1 MMARTRIVEEEVVD
15 ERRLLTPAE
24 VCEKLNCSPRWLRR
38 ADEAGRFSR
47 VKLGQL
53 NRYYESEI
61 GAYIADQ
68 TLPAASEQ

>member
-1 MMARTRIVEEEVVD
+1 MTKTRIVEEEVVD
-15 ERRLLTPAE
+15 ERRLITPAE
-24 VCEKLNCSPRWLRR
+24 VCEKLNCKPRWLRR

-61 GAYIADQ
+61 EAYIAEQ
-68 TLPAASEQ
+68 TVPAANEQ